1 MSKPATISSSKDRVL
16 LEQIPQSQSP
26 FVYDLRVLVVDDNDD
41 CLCLIT
47 FIFEEWKVK
56 IKTVNSVDNAI
67 QAIKEWN
74 PDVVISDI
82 SMPSKD
88 GYSLIRF
95 IRNKEAKFGGF
106 LPAVALT
113 SYVYPEVFNT
123 AIDAGFQEV
132 ICKPFD
138 PDELIATVANLA
150 QRTLK
155 ACRGCLA

>member
-1 MSKPATISSSKDRVL
+1 LSKLATISSSKDTVL

-26 FVYDLRVLVVDDNDD
+26 FVNDLRVLVVDDNND

-47 FIFEEWKVK
+47 YIFEDYQVK
-56 IKTVNSVDNAI
+56 TKTVTSVDNAI

-74 PDVVISDI
+74 FDVVISDI

-95 IRNKEAKFGGF
+95 IRNKEAKIGGF

-123 AIDAGFQEV
+123 AMDAGFQEV

-138 PDELIATVANLA
+138 PDELIATVVKLA
-150 QRTLK
+150 RRTLK
-155 ACRGCLA
+155 V